1 MSVRLT
7 LRPADGML
15 VRKPDGTQLA
25 DEGERVE
32 VTPYFARLLADGDV
46 VTGKALKKRK
56 PA

>member
-7 LRPADGML
+7 LRPADGKL
-15 VRKPDGTQLA
+15 VRKPDGSQLA
-25 DEGERVE
+25 GDGERVE